1 MDQSRSRSRASRDGR
16 ARVGGPRPSR
26 KRCAKKHSR
35 VFFDFFGHA
44 RGGPIAG
51 PALAIPAAIGAHR
64 ASCATTNPPPT
75 RLADRSLSSPTRS
88 IPSRSQDAAPA
99 EAETKAVAK
108 AAPRSKD
115 DLYLMGVS
123 DQNMT
128 YLDGTLPGDF
138 GFDPLGMSDPEGAGG
153 FVNPQWLAY
162 SEVIHGRWAML
173 GVAGIVAPEVLG
185 GAGIIPADTG
195 LVWFKPGAIPPQG
208 TFDYWADPMT
218 IFWVNMCLMNFAE
231 IKRGQDYWFPG
242 SQAETPLMGWEKGFA
257 GSGNPAYPGGKYF
270 NFANLGKDDMAK
282 MQKKEIKN
290 GRLAMMAFLGCVV
303 QAAATG
309 EGPFKNICDHIADP
323 FGANML
329 VNFSNIGGGAS
340 PF

>member
-1 MDQSRSRSRASRDGR
+1 MASITASSVAVRAVVGR
-16 ARVGGPRPSR
+16 KSFLAGNARVAAAAP
-26 KRCAKKHSR
+26 KTVNK
-35 VFFDFFGHA
+35 A
-44 RGGPIAG
+44 RFTVR
-51 PALAIPAAIGAHR
+51 AA
-64 ASCATTNPPPT
+64 
-75 RLADRSLSSPTRS
+75 DE
-88 IPSRSQDAAPA
+88 DAAPA
-99 EAETKAVAK
+99 EEEKAVAK

-195 LVWFKPGAIPPQG
+195 LVWFKSGAIPPQG
-208 TFDYWADPMT
+208 TFDYWADPTT

-231 IKRGQDYWFPG
+231 IKRGQDYWYPG

-309 EGPFKNICDHIADP
+309 EGPFKNICDHVADP

>member
-1 MDQSRSRSRASRDGR
+1 MKARFAVRAADE
-16 ARVGGPRPSR
+16 
-26 KRCAKKHSR
+26 
-35 VFFDFFGHA
+35 
-44 RGGPIAG
+44 
-51 PALAIPAAIGAHR
+51 PAPAAEEKKEETAV
-64 ASCATTNPPPT
+64 
-75 RLADRSLSSPTRS
+75 
-88 IPSRSQDAAPA
+88 AAP
-99 EAETKAVAK
+99 KA
-108 AAPRSKD
+108 RSKD

-185 GAGIIPADTG
+185 GMGIIPADTG
-195 LVWFKPGAIPPQG
+195 LVWFKSGAIPPQG

-218 IFWVNMCLMNFAE
+218 IFWVNMVMMNFAE
-231 IKRGQDYWFPG
+231 IKRGQDYWYPG
-242 SQAETPLMGWEKGFA
+242 SQGETPLMGWEKGFA

-270 NFANLGKDDMAK
+270 NFAGLGKTDMAT

-290 GRLAMMAFLGCVV
+290 GRLAMMAFLGCMV
-303 QAAATG
+303 QAAVTG

-329 VNFSNIGGGAS
+329 ANFNSVGGVS

>member
-1 MDQSRSRSRASRDGR
+1 
-16 ARVGGPRPSR
+16 
-26 KRCAKKHSR
+26 
-35 VFFDFFGHA
+35 
-44 RGGPIAG
+44 
-51 PALAIPAAIGAHR
+51 
-64 ASCATTNPPPT
+64 
-75 RLADRSLSSPTRS
+75 
-88 IPSRSQDAAPA
+88 
-99 EAETKAVAK
+99 
-108 AAPRSKD
+108 
-115 DLYLMGVS
+115 MGVS
-123 DQNMT
+123 DQNMA
-128 YLDGTLPGDF
+128 YLDGSLPGDF

-185 GAGIIPADTG
+185 GAGLIPADTG
-195 LVWFKPGAIPPQG
+195 LVWFKSGAVPPQG

-231 IKRGQDYWFPG
+231 IKRGQDYWYPG

-270 NFANLGKDDMAK
+270 NFANLGKDDMAT

-290 GRLAMMAFLGCVV
+290 GRLAMMAFLGCAV
-303 QAAATG
+303 QAAVTG

-323 FGANML
+323 FANNML
-329 VNFSNIGGGAS
+329 ANFSNVGGGAS